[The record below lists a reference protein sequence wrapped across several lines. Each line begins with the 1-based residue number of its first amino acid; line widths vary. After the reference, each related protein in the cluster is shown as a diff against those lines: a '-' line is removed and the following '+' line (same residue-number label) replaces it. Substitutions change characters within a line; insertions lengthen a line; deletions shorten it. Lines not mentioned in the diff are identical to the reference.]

1 VKRTSLTHT
10 GRKDGYLTTFL
21 IPKKLHSELKVV
33 CPGKQRTRWVLNAID
48 ALWRFDEIERNQLLQ
63 ADMRLRLSKM
73 DGLPVRLPTETQNHL
88 RDILISFRKNSPELE
103 LETSGIVRASIIFHL
118 RHHEGRFLN
127 D

>member
-1 VKRTSLTHT
+1 
-10 GRKDGYLTTFL
+10 
-21 IPKKLHSELKVV
+21 
-33 CPGKQRTRWVLNAID
+33 VLSAID

-73 DGLPVRLPTETQNHL
+73 DGLPVRLPMETQNHL
-88 RDILISFRKNSPELE
+88 RDILIFFRKNSPELE

-118 RHHEGRFLN
+118 RHHEGRFLS